1 MLVNVNRYE
10 VCLTSC
16 HSQEEDAE
24 FKKEQDRRK
33 KEKKERMV
41 RKNKERR
48 HKREQEERRAE
59 EEQQSAEEDRLRRL
73 LVPLLRCPGCGSVM
87 APPVQIFQC
96 GDGNIIC
103 GNCRDSGEVGV
114 IGRNPAMERIA
125 ASVFPALEPVT
136 RPSAP
141 TREEETVSA
150 ISVVGESEA

>member
-1 MLVNVNRYE
+1 MYLP
-10 VCLTSC
+10 SF

-33 KEKKERMV
+33 KEKKERMIK
-41 RKNKERR
+41 KNKERR
-48 HKREQEERRAE
+48 LKREQEEMRVE
-59 EEQQSAEEDRLRRL
+59 EEQQSAEEDRLRRM

-96 GDGNIIC
+96 GDGKIIC

-114 IGRNPAMERIA
+114 IGRNPTMERIA
-125 ASVFPALEPVT
+125 ASVFPSLETVA

-150 ISVVGESEA
+150 IFVVGESEA

>member
-1 MLVNVNRYE
+1 MRRLRLNFYRAEDMMLIYMKKKWA
-10 VCLTSC
+10 
-16 HSQEEDAE
+16 EEDAE
-24 FKKEQDRRK
+24 FKKEQ
-33 KEKKERMV
+33 KERMV

-96 GDGNIIC
+96 GDGNIIY
-103 GNCRDSGEVGV
+103 GNCRDDTKEV

-125 ASVFPALEPVT
+125 
-136 RPSAP
+136 
-141 TREEETVSA
+141 
-150 ISVVGESEA
+150 

>member
-1 MLVNVNRYE
+1 
-10 VCLTSC
+10 
-16 HSQEEDAE
+16 
-24 FKKEQDRRK
+24 
-33 KEKKERMV
+33 MV

-103 GNCRDSGEVGV
+103 GNCRDTREV

-125 ASVFPALEPVT
+125 ASVFPTLEPVT

-141 TREEETVSA
+141 REEETVSA
-150 ISVVGESEA
+150 IS